1 MSEHIL
7 KKQETDDK
15 YLNTFYFMVFSN
27 KKGEMYMMFL
37 PLLYGIIVGV
47 VLAVIA
53 SMLKKK
59 GTLKQQL
66 SFTR

>member
-1 MSEHIL
+1 
-7 KKQETDDK
+7 
-15 YLNTFYFMVFSN
+15 
-27 KKGEMYMMFL
+27 MMFL